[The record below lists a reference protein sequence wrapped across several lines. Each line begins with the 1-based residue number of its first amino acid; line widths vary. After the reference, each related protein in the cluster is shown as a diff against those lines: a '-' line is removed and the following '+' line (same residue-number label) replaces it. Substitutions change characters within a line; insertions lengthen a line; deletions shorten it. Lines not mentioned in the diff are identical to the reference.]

1 MTRRRVAL
9 AAVSCALAASPSFA
23 QTASAP
29 AQPAAP
35 AMSRAPTAPARTA
48 ADECLTQARS
58 RAADA
63 FQKHRSQEQARLQ
76 LEIDAARCVDATLSP
91 ASAHLVGTVNAD
103 LARLAR
109 DFVVGTRSLA
119 AYRAGREDRQKKLA
133 ALLADSTQRDA
144 LLRGDEDGDLVP
156 DSVDKCPK
164 TPAGAPTDARGCP
177 VRIPPSATSE
187 REERELR
194 ATLAGARTLFNASC
208 KDAPP
213 LAIPSPLEWGRGQQT
228 KTGQTGFNLAVAKV
242 GGQPP
247 GCEIFYEIQLRFI
260 DPNPGNPALPPAKI
274 VTMVFSASE
283 DLLSDPSRAIF
294 GLPVGAMVLSPAR
307 NVAREA
313 FLREYFRASWRV
325 RAVNGANQV
334 SPWSPFITQG
344 PASAGVPA

>member
-9 AAVSCALAASPSFA
+9 ALVAFAHVAGPSLA
-23 QTASAP
+23 QQASAP
-29 AQPAAP
+29 AEPPASA
-35 AMSRAPTAPARTA
+35 ASRAPTAPARTGVDA
-48 ADECLTQARS
+48 CLAQARS
-58 RAADA
+58 HAADA

-76 LEIDAARCVDATLSP
+76 LEIDASLCVDPSLSP
-91 ASAHLVGTVNAD
+91 AAANLVGTVNAD

-119 AYRAGREDRQKKLA
+119 AYRAGRADRQQKLA
-133 ALLADSTQRDA
+133 ALLA
-144 LLRGDEDGDLVP
+144 
-156 DSVDKCPK
+156 
-164 TPAGAPTDARGCP
+164 DARGCP
-177 VRIPPSATSE
+177 VRIPPSETTE

-213 LAIPSPLEWGRGQQT
+213 LAIPSPLAWGRGQQT

-242 GGQPP
+242 GGQPA
-247 GCEIFYEIQLRFI
+247 GCEVFYEIQLRFI

-283 DLLSDPSRAIF
+283 DLLSDPARAIF
-294 GLPVGAMVLSPAR
+294 GLPFGAMVLSPAR

-334 SPWSPFITQG
+334 SPWNPFITQG